1 MYTSFKE
8 RSGNINSV
16 NSSLKLSSN
25 VKYVMEKVRGGG
37 RGNLRHMHTAGAVI
51 VSIYMHT

>member
-25 VKYVMEKVRGGG
+25 VKNAMEKVRGGG